1 MRDVDRSVPC
11 YNNGKGCDRRCVTST
26 YNCHSNCPEY
36 KAYQER
42 SAKDRELLHKQ
53 RNADYAYIETRV
65 KAAYKTAHKKRQ
77 QKAWGINK

>member
-1 MRDVDRSVPC
+1 MMRDSDKSVPC
-11 YNNGKGCDRRCVTST
+11 YNCSKRCAG
-26 YNCHSNCPEY
+26 CHSSCEDY